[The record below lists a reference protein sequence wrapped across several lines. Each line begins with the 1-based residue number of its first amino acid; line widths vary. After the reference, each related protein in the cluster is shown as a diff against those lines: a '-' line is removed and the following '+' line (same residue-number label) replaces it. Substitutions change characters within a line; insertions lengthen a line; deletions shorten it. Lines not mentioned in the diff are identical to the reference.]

1 MWFHLHIPK
10 TAGSSLNAMLLEA
23 FGEDFQ
29 SHQRVEDATDARIK
43 SGHQYFR
50 QVRRDY
56 PGHKIFAILREPERR
71 LRSEMQHHYGRR
83 DEQRYHKLGH
93 LFASMIR
100 DGFEPDSHT
109 LSHPSIIAQCDN
121 MLVRYLCSS
130 PVSAVVT
137 EGHLEEAKANLSNI
151 DVLLFNESFA
161 EDTARL
167 FEVLGAPRPE
177 IRADNRRRTE
187 PIFDSIPGEI
197 EHFVRFD
204 RQLYDYAIM
213 KREQQWKI
221 I

>member
-1 MWFHLHIPK
+1 
-10 TAGSSLNAMLLEA
+10 MLSEA
-23 FGEDFQ
+23 FGDDFQ
-29 SHQRVEDATDARIK
+29 SHQRAENADSARIK

-56 PGHKIFAILREPERR
+56 PGHKIFAILREPDKR

-83 DEQRYHKLGH
+83 NERRYHKLGH

-109 LSHPSIIAQCDN
+109 LAHPGIVAQCDN
-121 MLVRYLCSS
+121 LLVRYLCSS
-130 PVSAVVT
+130 PVIGSVT
-137 EGHLEEAKANLSNI
+137 ELHLEEAKANLNNI

-167 FEVLGAPRPE
+167 FNVLGAPCPQ
-177 IRADNRRRTE
+177 IRADNKRRTE
-187 PIFDSIPGEI
+187 PIFESIPGEI

-204 RQLYDYAIM
+204 RQLYDYATM
-213 KREQQWKI
+213 KRGQ
-221 I
+221 